1 MQQITCTP
9 LWFSTLLKD
18 VLIVPIRMSFVPLD
32 IMLSDLMHLILWVLN
47 LSSFVNAF
55 TYSWG
60 VKPLL
65 VVGQ

>member
-1 MQQITCTP
+1 
-9 LWFSTLLKD
+9 
-18 VLIVPIRMSFVPLD
+18 MSFVPLD